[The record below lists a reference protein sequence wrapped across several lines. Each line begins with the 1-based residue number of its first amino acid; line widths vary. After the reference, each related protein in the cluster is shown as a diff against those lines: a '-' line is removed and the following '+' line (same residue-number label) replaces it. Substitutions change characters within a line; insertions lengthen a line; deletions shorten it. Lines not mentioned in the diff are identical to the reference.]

1 MLLSKQ
7 ITISEIFTGSKW
19 VGHY

>member
-7 ITISEIFTGSKW
+7 ITISEIFMGSKW